1 MLAISSLSC
10 FSNFDYKV
18 MCVTTHSAAC
28 KSLSPDIPNNKSFA
42 LQLEPFG
49 SKTKTWGDQE
59 TLKCPSEV

>member
-1 MLAISSLSC
+1 MLSFFSLSC
-10 FSNFDYKV
+10 FSNFGYKV
-18 MCVTTHSAAC
+18 KCLAAC
-28 KSLSPDIPNNKSFA
+28 KSLSQGIPNNKLFA